1 MPAQTCP
8 QRPIWYDF
16 SFFQSMKPLPDTP
29 ARQVQISW
37 QNILTSLEDGVLV
50 VDLDGT
56 VCFVNQAAENL
67 IQLSSSQILHRPS
80 SQVFKRNPWIGAM
93 IEKNLASFHSST
105 RAEGEIITPWRRHV
119 PVGLA
124 LFPLQDQ
131 TGKTQ
136 GIILLLHD
144 LTRRRELEE
153 DLKRSDRLATLG
165 TLAAGLAH
173 EIKNP
178 LGGIKGAAQLLKRTL
193 TPDPALRE
201 HTDIIIREVD
211 RIDHLMEQLLNLSR
225 PAKLDLGPLNIH
237 EILDQVL
244 LLEKQQ
250 GKNAKITVRKH
261 FDPSLPPIRGDRN
274 QLTQVFLNIVKN
286 SLQAMAGNGD
296 LAVTTRMETDFHIR
310 EPGKE
315 RDKFIWVDIKDNG
328 PGISEE
334 NLPHIFSPFFT
345 TKNHGT
351 GLGLAVCHRIVKE
364 HGGMIR
370 VESRAS
376 EGTTFK
382 VSLPVAS

>member
-1 MPAQTCP
+1 
-8 QRPIWYDF
+8 
-16 SFFQSMKPLPDTP
+16 
-29 ARQVQISW
+29 
-37 QNILTSLEDGVLV
+37 
-50 VDLDGT
+50 
-56 VCFVNQAAENL
+56 
-67 IQLSSSQILHRPS
+67 
-80 SQVFKRNPWIGAM
+80 M
-93 IEKNLASFHSST
+93 IEKNLASIHSST
-105 RAEGEIITPWRRHV
+105 RADGEIITPWGRQI

-131 TGKTQ
+131 TGKTH

-178 LGGIKGAAQLLKRTL
+178 LGGIKGAAQLLKRAL
-193 TPDPALRE
+193 AVEPALSE
-201 HTDIIIREVD
+201 HTDIIVREVD
-211 RIDHLMEQLLNLSR
+211 RIDHLMEQLLDLSR
-225 PAKLDLGPLNIH
+225 PAQLDINSLNIH

-244 LLEKQQ
+244 LLEKQA
-250 GKNAKITVRKH
+250 GENARITIRKH

-286 SLQAMAGNGD
+286 AVQAMSGKGD
-296 LAVTTRMETDFHIR
+296 LVVRTRMETDFHIQ

-315 RDKFIWVDIKDNG
+315 RDKFIWVDIKDAG

-334 NLPHIFSPFFT
+334 TLPHIFSPFFT

-351 GLGLAVCHRIVKE
+351 GLGLAVCHRIVNE

-370 VESRAS
+370 VESRKS

-382 VSLPVAS
+382 VSLPVAR